1 MTEKSVELFWSAA
14 DIVRLLEVV
23 AWPIASITIA
33 VLLRGKISQVFQSLF
48 NNRSVTEVS
57 AAGFSAKF
65 SDSKQASTAPENIK
79 ENAVAPTSVGK
90 DAAEILERQKLNE
103 TKFSRSLLNNLK
115 THRESLKLTSE
126 QAIELV
132 EKELSLTQA
141 RAYFVDLNRVL
152 YRSQFNLFNQ
162 MKINNGS
169 MSAAEV
175 LAYFS
180 GIKAGNPSVFSN
192 TDLHSYLAYPMRVGL
207 VEKNHEEY
215 SLTEYGDSY
224 VEFMDRNTH
233 LIGELAQN

>member
-23 AWPIASITIA
+23 AWPIASIIIA
-33 VLLRGKISQVFQSLF
+33 VLLRGKISQVFQNLF
-48 NNRSVTEVS
+48 SNTSVTEVS

-65 SDSKQASTAPENIK
+65 SESKQASTAPEDIK
-79 ENAVAPTSVGK
+79 ENAVAPTSVGN
-90 DAAEILERQKLNE
+90 DAAEIIERQKLNE
-103 TKFSRSLLNNLK
+103 TKFSRSLLINLK
-115 THRESLKLTSE
+115 NHRESLKLTSE

-152 YRSQFNLFNQ
+152 YRSQFNLFNL
-162 MKINNGS
+162 MKSNNGLMTS
-169 MSAAEV
+169 NEV
-175 LAYFS
+175 LAYFN
-180 GIKAGNPSVFSN
+180 GIKAENPSVYSN
-192 TDLHSYLAYPMRVGL
+192 TDLHRYLAYPMRVGL
-207 VEKNHEEY
+207 IEKNHQEY

-233 LIGELAQN
+233 LIGDLSQN